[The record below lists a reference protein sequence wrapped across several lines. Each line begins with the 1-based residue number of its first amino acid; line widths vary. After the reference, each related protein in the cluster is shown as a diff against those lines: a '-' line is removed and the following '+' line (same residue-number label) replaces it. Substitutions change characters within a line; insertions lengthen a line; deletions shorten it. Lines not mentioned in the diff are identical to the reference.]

1 MTDYKDLI
9 ERLRNPARRMNWA
22 DREEAAEVIDA
33 VARTAAATPL
43 PGLELGAIPAQ
54 CEKYDPL
61 NGCITD
67 KKLLV
72 GGRRS
77 TGTHYR
83 QCGIGDCAYD
93 LLIVASAI
101 VGATKE
107 NVSTAPA
114 RKIRPRRLIGVGEV
128 IAEISCPELVSI
140 QQSRDD
146 RPASEVAT
154 GR

>member
-1 MTDYKDLI
+1 M
-9 ERLRNPARRMNWA
+9 RQPARSKLQTVAMIN
-22 DREEAAEVIDA
+22 DRLQSSDRAIAEP
-33 VARTAAATPL
+33 RTTDELGRPTPL
-43 PGLELGAIPAQ
+43 PGLKLGAIPAQ

-77 TGTHYR
+77 TGTRYR

-128 IAEISCPELVSI
+128 IAKISCPELVSI